1 MNNNAH
7 KVISGIARYSFLL
20 VAAALW
26 AAFLIDATF
35 FAIWMAQ
42 GEQLVA
48 LDIAAYLALLAG
60 AICMLFAFVVSRSSK
75 PGVALGLT
83 GAGLAAT
90 IGYWILVN
98 LSWNSELGSGFE
110 ALIPGLRFWDS
121 VVYFLGNNP
130 LVLQWLF
137 FLITIDLGSWL
148 APIALG
154 LAIAAFATR
163 PKDQSSVGPLATS
176 RYPVFTALAITG
188 VVLQSIALV
197 LVAAN
202 IDSLIAPTLGLGFS
216 FENFGDLFTNSE
228 WLVSF
233 GVVLVALVISAL
245 GQAGVNVWIAGLI
258 ASYAREKGYSW
269 ALFFWITW
277 LVAGPTHMLIIA
289 VALKRKTPAILA
301 EV

>member
-1 MNNNAH
+1 MKYSAH
-7 KVISGIARYSFLL
+7 KVTSGIARYVFLL
-20 VAAALW
+20 VAASLW

-35 FAIWMAQ
+35 YAIWLGQ
-42 GEQLVA
+42 GEQVVA
-48 LDIAAYLALLAG
+48 LDIAAYIALIAG
-60 AICMLFAFVVSRSSK
+60 AIGLLFAFVVSRSSK
-75 PGVALGLT
+75 PGVAMGLA
-83 GAGLAAT
+83 GAGLAAA
-90 IGYWILVN
+90 IGYWILIN
-98 LSWNSELGSGFE
+98 LSWNLELGGGFE

-121 VVYFLGNNP
+121 VVYFLGNNA

-163 PKDQSSVGPLATS
+163 PKDQSGVGPLVTS
-176 RYPVFTALAITG
+176 RYPVFPALAITG

-197 LVAAN
+197 MIAAN

-216 FENFGDLFTNSE
+216 FDNIGELLANSE

-233 GVVLVALVISAL
+233 GIVIAALGISAL
-245 GQAGVNVWIAGLI
+245 GQAGVNVWIAGLV

-277 LVAGPTHMLIIA
+277 LVAGPTLMLIIA
-289 VALKRKTPAILA
+289 VALKRRSTAILA